1 MKLLNQTY
9 VSHVQQKSGVVDR
22 HIRELTR
29 DISQTT
35 SSCQC
40 IVILNS
46 NIEYN
51 TIPITYQQKWLEKI
65 QKILHFKI
73 GHEKVSLLITTDM

>member
-1 MKLLNQTY
+1 MRLLNQTY
-9 VSHVQQKSGVVDR
+9 VSHVQKSGVVDR

-46 NIEYN
+46 NTEYN
-51 TIPITYQQKWLEKI
+51 TIPYNEPAEMAGENSENSS
-65 QKILHFKI
+65 F
-73 GHEKVSLLITTDM
+73 